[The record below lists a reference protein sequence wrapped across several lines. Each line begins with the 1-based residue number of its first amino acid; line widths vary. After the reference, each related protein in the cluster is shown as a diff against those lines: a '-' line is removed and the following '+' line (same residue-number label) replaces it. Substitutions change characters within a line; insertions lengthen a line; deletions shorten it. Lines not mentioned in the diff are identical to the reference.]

1 VTSRFAPLVAAALY
15 LALALVATW
24 PLALRLTTHI
34 PGSNVDEGAFLWNL
48 WWVRFA
54 LLDLRQSP
62 FWTDYIFYPVGVN
75 LATYT
80 LTFLNGVLAIPLERL
95 AGPIVAGN
103 VIFLLSLTLSG
114 VGTYLLVREVLSEGE
129 RPSLAIE
136 LASLAAGIVFAFPAS
151 RFVYAALGQMNFAST
166 APLPFFLL
174 FVLRLLRQARQDR
187 LAWGSAALA
196 GVSFAAAALTELT
209 YAVFLALFSLPFLV
223 GEARWW
229 WEKRAVPV
237 RLLAGLA
244 MLAATAALP
253 LLVVLP
259 RFLAD
264 RALAQTRLG
273 EANRFS
279 ADLLS
284 FVIPTRLHPWL
295 GGLAREWSAD
305 FRDLP
310 IVFLGWTT
318 LLLGIIGAV
327 SAWRRAR
334 VWAAA
339 ATLFALLALGPLLTI
354 NGQTRF
360 DLDGLIVSVPLPFL
374 ALHSLPVVGA
384 NRVPNRFSVVL
395 MLALAVLVGF
405 GVRWLARR
413 LPPTAFARLAVAVAA
428 LIFLEHLSAPLPLR
442 AATPPAGYER
452 IRDDPDDVTVL
463 QLPLGWRNS
472 FGTQG
477 LERTI
482 VQSYQWVHQKRQ
494 FGGNTSRNP
503 ESTFAYFRRVPLFDS
518 IIRLEEGRPLAPDA
532 AARDRAGVAYLT
544 ALTNLRYLAV
554 YRPLTP
560 PGVEEYVRTALGAEP
575 IQDGELA
582 IYRVPPASP
591 PRRIDLGSP
600 ASAGAIGA
608 GWGEDERGAG
618 DVDLV
623 WAIERRAELWVPRL
637 PGAATIR
644 LRVTPFVYEGMPEQ
658 RLRLHLNDRD
668 LGERPLAAGWEDLAF
683 DVPAEAWR
691 PGANRLTLEFAAV
704 ESPAR
709 VIGSPDRRELAAA
722 VDWLE
727 IAPR

>member
-1 VTSRFAPLVAAALY
+1 MIVRFAPAAAAAGY

-24 PLALRLTTHI
+24 PLATRLATHV

-80 LTFLNGVLAIPLERL
+80 LTFLNGLLAIPLERA

-103 VIFLLSLTLSG
+103 VLFLLSLTLSG
-114 VGTYLLVREVLSEGE
+114 LGAYLLVREVLTEGGRSSAATE
-129 RPSLAIE
+129 G
-136 LASLAAGIVFAFPAS
+136 ASIAAGIVFAFPAS

-174 FVLRLLRQARQDR
+174 FFLRLLRGARQGR
-187 LAWGSAALA
+187 LPLGTAVLA
-196 GVSFAAAALTELT
+196 GLSFAAAALTELT
-209 YAVFLALFSLPFLV
+209 YAVFLALFVLPFLV

-229 WEKRAVPV
+229 WAKRALP
-237 RLLAGLA
+237 LALGSGLA
-244 MLAATAALP
+244 FCAAAAALP
-253 LLVVLP
+253 LLIVVP
-259 RFLAD
+259 RYLAD
-264 RALAQTRLG
+264 SAVAPPSLSEAQ
-273 EANRFS
+273 RFS

-284 FVIPTRLHPWL
+284 FVVPTRLHPWL
-295 GGLAREWSAD
+295 GRLAREWSED
-305 FRDLP
+305 FRDIP
-310 IVFLGWTT
+310 IAFLGWTT
-318 LLLGIIGAV
+318 LLLGIIGA
-327 SAWRRAR
+327 AARWRQAR

-339 ATLFALLALGPLLTI
+339 AALFALLALGPLLTI

-374 ALHSLPVVGA
+374 ALHYVPLVGA

-405 GVRWLARR
+405 ALHWLARR
-413 LPPTAFARLAVAVAA
+413 LPPAAFAALALAAAA

-452 IRDDPDDVTVL
+452 IRDEPGDFAIL

-472 FGTQG
+472 YGTQG

-482 VQSYQWVHQKRQ
+482 VQSYQWAHQKRL
-494 FGGNTSRNP
+494 FGGNTSRTP
-503 ESTFAYFRRVPLFDS
+503 ESTFAYFRRVPLFES
-518 IIRLEEGRPLAPDA
+518 IIRLEEGKPLAPEA
-532 AARDRAGVAYLT
+532 ASRDRAGAAYLT
-544 ALTNLRYLAV
+544 ALYDLRYLAV

-560 PGVEEYVRTALGAEP
+560 PGVEEYVRSALGAELLAE
-575 IQDGELA
+575 GELT
-582 IYRVPPASP
+582 IYRIPPAP
-591 PRRIDLGSP
+591 LPRRVDLGTP
-600 ASAGAIGA
+600 LSAGAVGE

-618 DVDLV
+618 EIDLV
-623 WAIERRAELWVPRL
+623 WATARRAELWIPCP

-644 LRVTPFVYEGMPEQ
+644 LRLTPFVYPGMPEQ
-658 RLRLHLNDRD
+658 RLRLRLNGRD
-668 LGERPLAAGWEDLAF
+668 LGEQALAPDWAEIEF
-683 DVPAEAWR
+683 DAPAEAWR
-691 PGANRLTLEFAAV
+691 RGANRLTFEFAAV

-709 VIGSPDRRELAAA
+709 VLGTPDRRSLAAA
-722 VDWLE
+722 LDWVE
-727 IAPR
+727 IVPR